1 MQAKATKIKRYDQR
15 IKQYMINRL
24 FQQDQKGVYQ
34 QLNGKIKRNEK
45 RDTEESK
52 RFWSNIWGTGKS
64 HNKNAEWLEELRS
77 ERNKI
82 RQGNI
87 QITTKM
93 VTQQTRKFPN
103 CKCPGLDGVQCYWL
117 KIFPALHEL

>member
-24 FQQDQKGVYQ
+24 FQQDQKGVYR
-34 QLNGKIKRNEK
+34 QLNGKIKRNQK

-52 RFWSNIWGTGKS
+52 RFWNNIWGTGKS
-64 HNKNAEWLEELRS
+64 RNKNAEWLEELRS

-93 VTQQTRKFPN
+93 VTQQTRKLPN
-103 CKCPGLDGVQCYWL
+103 CKCPAPDGVHCYWL